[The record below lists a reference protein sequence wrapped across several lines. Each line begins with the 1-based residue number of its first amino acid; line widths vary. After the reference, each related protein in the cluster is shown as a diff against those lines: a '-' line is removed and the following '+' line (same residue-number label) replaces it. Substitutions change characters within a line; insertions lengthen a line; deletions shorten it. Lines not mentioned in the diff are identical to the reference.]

1 MRWIGVCMVGL
12 TACVSETPGPDAD
25 TGRVCPT
32 MTLDVDDDPSAWA
45 PGTDAPPTVSE
56 PTFLIPSAALP
67 VATQAANNNVAIVQ
81 ASGRWFVAWRTAPT
95 HFASDQTA
103 LQVMSS
109 ADDGATW
116 EHEATFALGTD
127 TREPAFLVEDG
138 VLSLSFFE
146 AGTNPFA
153 FEPIAVWRAQR
164 CDVGDWTASPISEG
178 EKVPWD
184 VKRRGGQWLRT
195 AYSGDHYG
203 DGSLSLHF
211 EVTHDGGRTWTPF
224 GQDPVSTGGDSEA
237 AFEIAADGTL
247 WAVTRNE
254 DGDAT
259 GQGSKLCSAPASD
272 WSDWTCSAV
281 SDPERYDSPEMIRQG
296 ETLYLLARRDIGGP
310 FGADQGLA
318 PYSLRP
324 KRSALYR
331 IDTEAR
337 AVVWLQDLP
346 GVGDTAFVSAQRTGP
361 DSFRFA
367 NYTAPLDA
375 PDVSWLEAQSSPRG
389 TQIYWA
395 DLSFPAP

>member
-1 MRWIGVCMVGL
+1 MNGKGL
-12 TACVSETPGPDAD
+12 LGLCLMACSADPRPTDEDTAPSCPALVAD
-25 TGRVCPT
+25 I
-32 MTLDVDDDPSAWA
+32 DDDPSAW
-45 PGTDAPPTVSE
+45 PGASTATPAVGE
-56 PTFLIPSAALP
+56 PTFLIPSEGLP
-67 VATQAANNNVAIVQ
+67 VETQASNNNVALTR

-95 HFASDQTA
+95 HFASAQSA
-103 LQVMSS
+103 MHVMSS
-109 ADDGATW
+109 ADEGVTW
-116 EHEATFALGTD
+116 DLEATFALGTD
-127 TREPAFLVEDG
+127 VREPAFLLEDG

-164 CDVGDWTASPISEG
+164 CDVGDWSAASISEG

-184 VKRRGGQWLRT
+184 IKRRGGRWLRT

-211 EVTHDGGRTWTPF
+211 ETTDDAGVTWTPL

-272 WSDWTCSAV
+272 WSDWTCSSV
-281 SDPERYDSPEMIRQG
+281 SDPERYDSPELIRHG
-296 ETLYLLARRDIGGP
+296 ETLYLLARRDVGGP
-310 FGADQGLA
+310 FGADEGLV

-331 IDTEAR
+331 IDTQAR

-346 GVGDTAFVSAQRTGP
+346 GVGDTAFASAIRTGP

-367 NYTAPLDA
+367 NYTSPLEL

-395 DLSFPAP
+395 DLRFEAP